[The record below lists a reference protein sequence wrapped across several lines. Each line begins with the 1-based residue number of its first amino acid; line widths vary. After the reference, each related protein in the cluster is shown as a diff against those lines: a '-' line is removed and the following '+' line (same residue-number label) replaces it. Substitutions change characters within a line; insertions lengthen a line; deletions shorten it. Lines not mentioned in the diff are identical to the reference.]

1 MHRVDLGNATFR
13 AIQLTDRLS
22 IRAGRLSIESTES
35 DEISPNSPAKVRLV
49 AIVRAEYHAPAER
62 APFKLTVENVLDRL
76 REDLASR
83 RR

>member
-1 MHRVDLGNATFR
+1 MHRFDLGNATFR

-35 DEISPNSPAKVRLV
+35 DEISPSPAKVRLV
-49 AIVRAEYHAPAER
+49 AMVRAEYHAPAER

>member
-35 DEISPNSPAKVRLV
+35 DEISPSPAKVRLV
-49 AIVRAEYHAPAER
+49 TIVRAEYHAPAER